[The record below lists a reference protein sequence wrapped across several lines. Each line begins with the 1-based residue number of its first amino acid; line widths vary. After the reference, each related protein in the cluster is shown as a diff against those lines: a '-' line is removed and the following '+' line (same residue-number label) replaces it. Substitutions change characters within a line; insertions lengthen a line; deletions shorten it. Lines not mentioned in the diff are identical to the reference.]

1 MSVDIANESGVP
13 VDTDELLDVAETVM
27 GAMGVNPLAELSVVL
42 TDTTTMADLHWR
54 WMQEREEEPRPTDVM
69 AFPQDELETVRRPGR
84 SAAGPALL
92 GDVVLCPEVAIRQA
106 ATAGHTMHDELAL
119 LLTHG
124 ILHLLGY
131 DHATLD
137 EEKEM
142 FDLQKRL
149 LAAWRKARKSP
160 EGTRASD
167 PQVRP

>member
-13 VDTDELLDVAETVM
+13 VDTDELLDVAETVL

-42 TDTTTMADLHWR
+42 TDSTTMADLHER
-54 WMQEREEEPRPTDVM
+54 WMKESGPTDVM
-69 AFPQDELETVRRPGR
+69 AFPQDELEAVRRPGR
-84 SAAGPALL
+84 SAAAPTLL

-137 EEKEM
+137 EETEM
-142 FDLQKRL
+142 FDLQKEL

-160 EGTRASD
+160 EGTRTSD
-167 PQVRP
+167 PQVRR